1 MSKIVPFRKSMANLL
16 ASLSESERGEPNFV
30 EGLASE
36 RSSGGVIALKR
47 GLLSLGV
54 DVFLMMEVVVV
65 DCGAKAVEVPAAA
78 SRQEMS
84 KGRRAIVVDDKIMQ
98 YVWIQSIESTRY
110 GIRAIFP
117 RHCMLDALMLQ
128 NCTESV
134 LVALWYHLPNNR
146 SITVRHLLATA
157 AR

>member
-1 MSKIVPFRKSMANLL
+1 MANLL

-36 RSSGGVIALKR
+36 RSSGGVIALKK
-47 GLLSLGV
+47 GLLSVGV
-54 DVFLMMEVVVV
+54 VVLLMWMEVVV

-78 SRQEMS
+78 SRQEMMS

-98 YVWIQSIESTRY
+98 YGFNLRSTNISR
-110 GIRAIFP
+110 RSFLAIINA
-117 RHCMLDALMLQ
+117 CIDVDVE

-134 LVALWYHLPNNR
+134 PPV
-146 SITVRHLLATA
+146 LLIDT
-157 AR
+157 

>member
-54 DVFLMMEVVVV
+54 DVLLMMEVVVV

-98 YVWIQSIESTRY
+98 YVWIQSIESTDY
-110 GIRAIFP
+110 NGIRARSFLANANA
-117 RHCMLDALMLQ
+117 CSD
-128 NCTESV
+128 V
-134 LVALWYHLPNNR
+134 DVAKLHR
-146 SITVRHLLATA
+146 KHST
-157 AR
+157 